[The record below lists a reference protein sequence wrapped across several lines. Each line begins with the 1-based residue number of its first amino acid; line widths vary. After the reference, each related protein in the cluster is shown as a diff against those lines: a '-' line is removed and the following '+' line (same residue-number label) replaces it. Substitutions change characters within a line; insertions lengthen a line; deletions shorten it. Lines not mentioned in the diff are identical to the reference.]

1 MFTIE
6 ISTILKQNLAPKSCV
21 NSKSCPKKYHLL
33 KVRLI
38 ETTFVGIRPGY
49 DFWLRRALLS
59 KTPTYCF
66 ASKASRA
73 AFCCYRAVFLLH
85 FAVLMP
91 CSAVFLLFL
100 LCSAV
105 LMLFSCCFC
114 CCHAVH
120 PVFCCF
126 LPHASPFV
134 NLHKYVP
141 VD

>member
-6 ISTILKQNLAPKSCV
+6 ISTIWKFFGALKSCV

-85 FAVLMP
+85 FAVLMF
-91 CSAVFLLFL
+91 FLLCSCCFCCFL

-105 LMLFSCCFC
+105 FMLFSCGVLLFS
-114 CCHAVH
+114 
-120 PVFCCF
+120 FCF
-126 LPHASPFV
+126 LLHACPFV
-134 NLHKYVP
+134 NLHKHVP
-141 VD
+141 IN